1 MRGPFDLFV
10 RKKKKKGGKDQSG
23 VHGEGRAEG
32 EEGVH
37 VFITK
42 LIEEEE
48 EEEEGQETGG
58 SE

>member
-10 RKKKKKGGKDQSG
+10 RKKKQGGKDQSG

-32 EEGVH
+32 EGRVH

-48 EEEEGQETGG
+48 EEEGQETGG

>member
-1 MRGPFDLFV
+1 MISLYE
-10 RKKKKKGGKDQSG
+10 KKKQGGKDQSG

-32 EEGVH
+32 EGRVH

-48 EEEEGQETGG
+48 EEEEEEGQETGG

>member
-1 MRGPFDLFV
+1 MISLYE
-10 RKKKKKGGKDQSG
+10 KKKQGGKDQSG

-32 EEGVH
+32 EGRVH

-48 EEEEGQETGG
+48 EEEEEGQETGG

>member
-10 RKKKKKGGKDQSG
+10 RKKKQGGKDQSG

-32 EEGVH
+32 EGRVH

-48 EEEEGQETGG
+48 EEEEEGQETGG